1 MTDALERSQ
10 SASGKQMKGWDSP
23 GNDQLPVLSL
33 SSDEEDEDA
42 KKEEDHT
49 GRGKRVSPAHGAHQ
63 SCMPQSMG
71 HKQHPRAVPE
81 SWQT

>member
-10 SASGKQMKGWDSP
+10 SASRKQMKGWDSP

-42 KKEEDHT
+42 KKERKITLGE
-49 GRGKRVSPAHGAHQ
+49 GKV
-63 SCMPQSMG
+63 
-71 HKQHPRAVPE
+71 
-81 SWQT
+81 